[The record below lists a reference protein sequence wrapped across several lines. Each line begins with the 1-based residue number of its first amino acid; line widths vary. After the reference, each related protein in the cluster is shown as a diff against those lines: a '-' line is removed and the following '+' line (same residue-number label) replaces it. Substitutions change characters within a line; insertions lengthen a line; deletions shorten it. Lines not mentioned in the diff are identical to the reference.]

1 MRICWLIFNLL
12 AGIASIVSIIIA
24 LYGPT
29 QYAALGFHI
38 FLILLLLS
46 YIVFKFYELRII
58 KKEKFQNIFVYY
70 KWTLFN
76 EKNAQYESF
85 KIIKSNRPYL
95 NDITSVHVWSG
106 SGNITVSSPS
116 ALIKYDVSSSKI
128 KIKYPVSLCLNEVKA
143 IHYTIKTEDIAGKQC
158 NYLNCGGKNK
168 IDMLIL
174 EAVLL
179 DKDEMPDAQI
189 IVTEIGESFH
199 AGKPIAT
206 VPFDQATHTFHWELI
221 DFSGNCVYWMVWGD
235 GKMIS

>member
-46 YIVFKFYELRII
+46 YIAFKFYELRII
-58 KKEKFQNIFVYY
+58 KKEKFKNIFVYY

-76 EKNAQYESF
+76 EKDAQYESF

-199 AGKPIAT
+199 AGKAIAT